1 MAAARAT
8 NPARFQD
15 GKTFYAG
22 LEAIIEGIAT
32 EIVSTLYSAELISS
46 NLDGTVKE
54 SVIQHPGWS
63 TGFDHGG
70 QKLDFRV
77 RMFDPGHGLRRHA
90 VQQLPPGDTG
100 PP

>member
-1 MAAARAT
+1 AARAT
-8 NPARFQD
+8 DPARFQD

-46 NLDGTVKE
+46 SLDGTVKE
-54 SVIQHPGWS
+54 SVIQHPAWS

-70 QKLDFRV
+70 QKLDIRV
-77 RMFDPGHGLRRHA
+77 QISVSGHGLRGHA
-90 VQQLPPGDTG
+90 VQQLLPGDAG